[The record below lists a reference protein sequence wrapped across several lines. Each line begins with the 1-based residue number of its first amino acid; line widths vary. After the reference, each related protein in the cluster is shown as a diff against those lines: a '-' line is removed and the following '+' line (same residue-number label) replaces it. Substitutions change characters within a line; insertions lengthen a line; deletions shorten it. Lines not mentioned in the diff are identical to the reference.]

1 MAACGRSTPS
11 PPARRQAPLPQ
22 VSGTLKLAALS
33 QPVRVV
39 RDRWG
44 IPHITAQTEHDL
56 FVAQGFVQAQDRLF
70 QMDLWRRSVQGRL
83 SEVLGP
89 NFIDRDA
96 MTRRIQYHGDPA
108 VEWASYGPEAKP
120 IVEAFVAGINA
131 WVTIARQDP
140 PDEFALAGWRP
151 ELWTPDDLL
160 NRTDAFLASGNA
172 DLKAFRLQ
180 LVAAVG
186 QKRADRLL
194 PAVASYRPPDGV
206 DLDGA
211 GSVIGDALRRIG
223 TAPFFSG
230 FAAPMGGSNAW
241 AVPGSRSSTGSPL
254 LASDPHRPL
263 TNPSPRYL
271 VHLQAPGWNVIGAT
285 SPWMPG
291 VAIGHNEHVA
301 WGMAAYPA
309 DTQDIYI
316 EPAAALITRIKDP
329 IVVKGEK
336 KPFAFEREYTA
347 RGAVIASD
355 REHHLVFTLGW
366 RGFEPGSA
374 GELGAL
380 AIDRAQAAP
389 DLRAALTT
397 WKMPVVDVV
406 YADAAGLVGHQV
418 AGGGR
423 RLDEWP
429 HSALSNT
436 GIAAA
441 ANEDMSRTY
450 RLTEMLRGTEKYTVD
465 DMKRQQHD
473 VTAWNAGQLV
483 PRLGALHSTDAH
495 VEDARVQLLKW
506 DRRVTADSPVAAL
519 YVFWEQA
526 VWRKIAEA
534 QVPAALLDDYLARA
548 GISVPEALKAGG
560 AVLLDALASAVDR
573 LKTQVPGDHRAPA
586 WGALHRVLFRHPL
599 AVTRAARRLYDVG
612 PFEQAG
618 YAGTVMASF
627 TRLNVDAGASFRQIA
642 DVADWDRSVATN
654 APGQSEWPRSPHFS
668 DLARLWAADTYF
680 PLAYSDHAVQANTE
694 TILVLIPS
702 L

>member
-1 MAACGRSTPS
+1 MAACGRSTAP

-33 QPVRVV
+33 LPVRVV

-70 QMDLWRRSVQGRL
+70 QMDLWRRSAQGRL

-96 MTRRIQYHGDPA
+96 MTRRMQYRGDPA
-108 VEWASYGPEAKP
+108 VEWASYGPGVKP

-131 WVTIARQDP
+131 WVAIARQDP

-186 QKRADRLL
+186 QTRADGLL
-194 PAVASYRPPDGV
+194 PAVASYRPPAGV
-206 DLDGA
+206 DLDRA

-263 TNPSPRYL
+263 TNPSLRYL

-285 SPWMPG
+285 SPWLPG
-291 VAIGHNEHVA
+291 VVIGHNEHVA

-309 DTQDIYI
+309 DTQDIAI
-316 EPAAALITRIKDP
+316 EPATAVTTRIKDP

-336 KPFAFEREYTA
+336 KPFAFEREYTG

-355 REHHLVFTLGW
+355 REHHLVFTLSW

-380 AIDRAQAAP
+380 ALDRAAAAP
-389 DLRAALTT
+389 ELRAALTA

-406 YADAAGLVGHQV
+406 YADTAGLVGHQV

-423 RLDEWP
+423 SLDAWP
-429 HSALSNT
+429 HTALST
-436 GIAAA
+436 TATAVA
-441 ANEDMSRTY
+441 ANEDMARTH
-450 RLTEMLRGTEKYTVD
+450 RLTDMLRGEAKYTVD
-465 DMKRQQHD
+465 DLKRQQHD
-473 VTAWNAGQLV
+473 VTAWNAEQLV
-483 PRLGALHSTDAH
+483 PRLDALRPPDAR
-495 VEDARVQLLKW
+495 VDDARVQLVKW
-506 DRRVTADSPVAAL
+506 DRRVTADSSVAAL

-526 VWRKIAEA
+526 VWRTIAQA
-534 QVPAALLDDYLARA
+534 QVPAALLDDYLERA
-548 GISVPEALKAGG
+548 GISVPEALKVSG
-560 AVLLDALASAVDR
+560 AVLLDALAVAVDR
-573 LKTQVPGDHRAPA
+573 LTTQMSGDHRAPA
-586 WGALHRVLFRHPL
+586 WGALHRVLFKHPL
-599 AVTRAARRLYDVG
+599 AVTQAARRLYNVG
-612 PFEQAG
+612 PFAQGG
-618 YAGTVMASF
+618 YAGTVMSSF
-627 TRLNVDAGASFRQIA
+627 TRLNVDVGASFRQIA
-642 DVADWDRSVATN
+642 DVGDWDRSVATN

-680 PLAYSDHAVQANTE
+680 PLAYSDHAVQASTE
-694 TILVLIPS
+694 TTLVLIPS

>member
-1 MAACGRSTPS
+1 MAACSRSTAP
-11 PPARRQAPLPQ
+11 PPAQRHAPLPQ
-22 VSGTLKLAALS
+22 VSGTLKVAELS

-44 IPHITAQTEHDL
+44 IPHITAQNEHDL

-96 MTRRIQYHGDPA
+96 MTRRVQYHGASA
-108 VEWASYGPEAKP
+108 VEWASYGPGVKP
-120 IVEAFVAGINA
+120 IVEAFVVGINA
-131 WVTIARQDP
+131 WVAIARQDP

-180 LVAAVG
+180 LIAAVG
-186 QKRADRLL
+186 QKRADLLL

-206 DLDGA
+206 DLDRT

-241 AVPGSRSSTGSPL
+241 AVPGSRSSTGGPL

-263 TNPSPRYL
+263 TNPSLRYL

-285 SPWMPG
+285 SPWLPG
-291 VAIGHNEHVA
+291 VAIGHNDHVA

-316 EPAAALITRIKDP
+316 EPAAAVITRIKDP
-329 IVVKGEK
+329 IAVKGEK

-380 AIDRAQAAP
+380 AIDRAAAAP
-389 DLRAALTT
+389 ELRAALTT

-418 AGGGR
+418 AGAGR
-423 RLDEWP
+423 SLNEWP
-429 HSALSNT
+429 HTALSNT
-436 GIAAA
+436 GTAVA
-441 ANEDMSRTY
+441 ANEDLARTS
-450 RLTEMLRGTEKYTVD
+450 RLTEMLRGAEKYTVD

-473 VTAWNAGQLV
+473 ITAWNAEQLV
-483 PRLGALHSTDAH
+483 PRLEALHSSDAQ
-495 VEDARVQLLKW
+495 VEDARLRLVKW
-506 DRRVTADSPVAAL
+506 DSRITADSSVAAL

-526 VWRKIAEA
+526 LWRKIAEA

-548 GISVPEALKAGG
+548 GISVPEALKASG
-560 AVLLDALASAVDR
+560 AVLLDALALAVDR
-573 LKTQVPGDHRAPA
+573 MKTQMSADHRAPA
-586 WGALHRVLFRHPL
+586 WGTLHRVLFKHPL
-599 AVTRAARRLYDVG
+599 AVTQAARRLYNVG
-612 PFEQAG
+612 PFEQGG
-618 YAGTVMASF
+618 YAGTVMSSF
-627 TRLNVDAGASFRQIA
+627 TRVNVDAGASFRQIA
-642 DVADWDRSVATN
+642 DVSDWDKSVATL
-654 APGQSEWPRSPHFS
+654 APGQSEWPRSAHFS
-668 DLARLWAADTYF
+668 DLARLWAADMYF
-680 PLAYSDHAVQANTE
+680 PLAYSHRAVQASTE
-694 TILVLIPS
+694 TVLVLTPS
-702 L
+702 P